1 MSVLPA
7 GRFCT
12 QAYTVCACGPLRG
25 CGGFCLVLHPLS
37 VKVRE
42 CVESEYGLSPSHL
55 VLAWGTIQEA
65 WPSKCHLRMSARGW
79 KWIVVS
85 LTSCCFPSHCLQ
97 LTWVVAVQRERL
109 CPRVIAASFSVPY
122 GFSAN
127 ARKITSETALR
138 HLGTACGTASARD
151 AFPPK
156 IERRHIERFENG
168 ELKDETEDVFV
179 VDHLL
184 EHRLLRP

>member
-1 MSVLPA
+1 MPGIARAAADCVQRKLWERLCDIA

-97 LTWVVAVQRERL
+97 LSWVLAVRRARL
-109 CPRVIAASFSVPY
+109 CPRLVATSFSVPR
-122 GFSAN
+122 AV
-127 ARKITSETALR
+127 
-138 HLGTACGTASARD
+138 ACHFA
-151 AFPPK
+151 
-156 IERRHIERFENG
+156 
-168 ELKDETEDVFV
+168 
-179 VDHLL
+179 
-184 EHRLLRP
+184 